1 MYVLAFFVHKTLFSG
16 SSRILYWITISKC
29 CSGQE
34 KNTVKDYGSWVIK
47 MVFVCTVIIHV
58 DSRLNDRSD
67 APIDLV
73 RFYSDEFF
81 TFYERE

>member
-1 MYVLAFFVHKTLFSG
+1 
-16 SSRILYWITISKC
+16 
-29 CSGQE
+29 
-34 KNTVKDYGSWVIK
+34 

-73 RFYSDEFF
+73 RFYSDEFSHF
-81 TFYERE
+81 TSANNSLKREREIHYGD

>member
-1 MYVLAFFVHKTLFSG
+1 
-16 SSRILYWITISKC
+16 
-29 CSGQE
+29 
-34 KNTVKDYGSWVIK
+34 